1 VVLTGAE
8 LAIAI
13 IAVVAGACLQGSL
26 GFGLGLVAAPVLVIL
41 DSRLVPGVILGI
53 GVPLTYLMAWRERR
67 SLDVRGVSWAIVGR
81 MVGTVFGTL
90 AVVMLAERALALFF
104 AFSLLTAVMLSI
116 IGLSIT
122 PTPRTLLA
130 AGVGSGFM
138 GTATSVGGPPMAL
151 LLQREEGAALRAS
164 LAAFMAFG
172 ATFSLVALVS
182 AGQFSRIDAVT
193 AVVLAVPA
201 LAGFALSRWTNRILD
216 RGYTRTVVLVFATA
230 SAVSILIKTLA

>member
-1 VVLTGAE
+1 MVLSGAE
-8 LAIAI
+8 LAIAVV
-13 IAVVAGACLQGSL
+13 AVVAGACLQGSL

-67 SLDVRGVSWAIVGR
+67 SLDVRGVSWAIAGR
-81 MVGTVFGTL
+81 MGGTVFGTL
-90 AVVMLAERALALFF
+90 AVVMLTERALALFF
-104 AFSLLTAVMLSI
+104 AFSLLTAVVLSV
-116 IGLSIT
+116 IGLSVT
-122 PTPRTLLA
+122 PTPRTMMA

-193 AVVLAVPA
+193 TVVLAVPA

-216 RGYTRTVVLVFATA
+216 RGYTRTVVLIFATA
-230 SAVSILIKTLA
+230 SAVSILIKTLV

>member
-1 VVLTGAE
+1 MVLTGGE
-8 LAIAI
+8 LVIAI
-13 IAVVAGACLQGSL
+13 VAVVAGACLQGSL

-53 GVPLTYLMAWRERR
+53 GVPLTYLMAWRERQ
-67 SLDVRGVSWAIVGR
+67 SLDVRGVSWAIAGR

-90 AVVMLAERALALFF
+90 AVVALTEQALALFF
-104 AFSLLTAVMLSI
+104 AFSLMTAVALSVA
-116 IGLSIT
+116 GLSVT
-122 PTPRTLLA
+122 PTPRTMLA

-151 LLQREEGAALRAS
+151 LLQREEGASLRAS

-193 AVVLAVPA
+193 TVVLAVPA
-201 LAGFALSRWTNRILD
+201 LAGFALSRWTNRVLD
-216 RGYTRTVVLVFATA
+216 QGYTRTVVLIFATA

>member
-1 VVLTGAE
+1 MVLTGGE
-8 LAIAI
+8 LVIAI
-13 IAVVAGACLQGSL
+13 VAVVAGACLQGSL

-67 SLDVRGVSWAIVGR
+67 SLDVRGVSWAISGR

-90 AVVMLAERALALFF
+90 AVVVLTERALALFF
-104 AFSLLTAVMLSI
+104 AFSLLTAVALSVV
-116 IGLSIT
+116 GLSVT
-122 PTPRTLLA
+122 PTPRTMLA

-151 LLQREEGAALRAS
+151 LLQREEGAELRAS

-193 AVVLAVPA
+193 TVVLAVPA

-216 RGYTRTVVLVFATA
+216 RGYTRTVVLIFATA